1 MTKYCALI
9 GRKDDGGKDDLPGV
23 GFFWES
29 LDVEKYDKEA
39 FSFLVTPP
47 ESAYEKNPRGG
58 VGPVNQSPHCAACYA
73 LVRSILISNASL
85 KGL

>member
-1 MTKYCALI
+1 MTKYCTLI

-47 ESAYEKNPRGG
+47 ENAYEKNPRGG
-58 VGPVNQSPHCAACYA
+58 VVLSTKVPKVHTVPLSG
-73 LVRSILISNASL
+73 
-85 KGL
+85 

>member
-47 ESAYEKNPRGG
+47 ENAYEK
-58 VGPVNQSPHCAACYA
+58 
-73 LVRSILISNASL
+73 
-85 KGL
+85 KT